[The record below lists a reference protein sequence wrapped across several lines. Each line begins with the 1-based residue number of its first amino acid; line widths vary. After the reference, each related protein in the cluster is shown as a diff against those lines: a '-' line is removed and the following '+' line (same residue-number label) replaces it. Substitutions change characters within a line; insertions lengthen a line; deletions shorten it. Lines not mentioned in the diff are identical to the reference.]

1 MPARKP
7 IAPGTKF
14 GHWTVVER
22 STARRYNSAMYIC
35 ECSCGRRVDVD
46 ARSLRNNRS
55 SRCYMCARRSMKL
68 DVLPKSLDLLRSG
81 LPTAVIADK
90 IGVSTC
96 TVNSWKR
103 TLGLPRPKH
112 RVKDLMGE
120 RFGRWT
126 VVAVAE
132 QVNGFTAWTCECTCG
147 RRRVVRAADL
157 RRGASKSC
165 QSCAMK
171 ERRKRERGTV
181 SPLEAALKRQAK
193 WDRQRRAVAA
203 SKADEQEGTAA

>member
-55 SRCYMCARRSMKL
+55 SRCYMCARR
-68 DVLPKSLDLLRSG
+68 
-81 LPTAVIADK
+81 
-90 IGVSTC
+90 STC